1 AAGGRGGA
9 HRRGGAAHCPAD
21 RAAADP
27 ASWRRRSRRPGRAA
41 ARPEQQPPPPSRPL
55 RPAGSLPCPV
65 PPCRTGRRGARL
77 RAAAISP
84 GTGSGGASVEEEEEG
99 AAAIM
104 AGLSRT
110 LGIFGGFVAVVGAA
124 LYPIYFRPLLLPD
137 EYKKEQSINRAGIVQ
152 EDIQP
157 PGLKVWSD
165 PFGRK

>member
-1 AAGGRGGA
+1 
-9 HRRGGAAHCPAD
+9 
-21 RAAADP
+21 
-27 ASWRRRSRRPGRAA
+27 
-41 ARPEQQPPPPSRPL
+41 
-55 RPAGSLPCPV
+55 
-65 PPCRTGRRGARL
+65 
-77 RAAAISP
+77 
-84 GTGSGGASVEEEEEG
+84 
-99 AAAIM
+99 M

-137 EYKKEQSINRAGIVQ
+137 EYKQSINRAGIVQ